1 MKVVGEGNANI
12 LIDYG
17 NANWLYR
24 CCVRFKDSLKRNNE
38 YSIEN
43 LQYIETSV
51 KAFLGDLLCPMEL
64 KELPLKGLES
74 ILGRYVAN
82 LDDTKVIVFEM
93 PNLKP
98 RYLEKTAYADRFT
111 QIYTSADSSCV
122 VLELKPKWL
131 YNPSAYCRNCSHS
144 KLKGREHRYCYSKL
158 NQDPLH
164 LTELLAGAGD
174 LPPKFERDLASYL
187 ARSTNV
193 LAVLYAAQRELKHEA
208 LSRIESVADVTSS
221 MSLAM
226 TLRDVTCFIEWS
238 SDGDQLG
245 VNVVDVDLKP
255 KEKFLHWRETQLRLD
270 NLEDKC
276 YH

>member
-1 MKVVGEGNANI
+1 MRVVGEGNANI
-12 LIDYG
+12 LIDLG
-17 NANWLYR
+17 DANCLYR

-43 LQYIETSV
+43 LEYIETCV
-51 KAFLGDLLCPMEL
+51 KVVLGDLVCPMEL
-64 KELPLKGLES
+64 VELPLESLETVV
-74 ILGRYVAN
+74 GQYVRN
-82 LDDTKVIVFEM
+82 LDDTKVTVFRM

-111 QIYTSADSSCV
+111 QIYTSADLSRV
-122 VLELKPKWL
+122 VLEIKPKWV
-131 YNPSAYCRNCSHS
+131 YNPSDYCRNCSHS
-144 KLKGREHRYCYSKL
+144 KLKGRELQYCYSKL
-158 NQDPLH
+158 HQDPLH
-164 LTELLAGAGD
+164 LTELLAGAGE
-174 LPPKFERDLASYL
+174 LPPEFERDLASYL

-208 LSRIESVADVTSS
+208 LSLIESAEDVTSS

-238 SDGDQLG
+238 SDADQLT

-270 NLEDKC
+270 NFADKC